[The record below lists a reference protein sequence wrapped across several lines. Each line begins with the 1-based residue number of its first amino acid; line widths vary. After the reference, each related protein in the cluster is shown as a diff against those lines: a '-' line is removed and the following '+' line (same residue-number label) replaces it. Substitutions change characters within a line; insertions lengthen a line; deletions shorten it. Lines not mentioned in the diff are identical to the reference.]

1 MALTSIPFCPYDGRQ
16 AGLLYLPARWRY
28 TTRSGVGAFAGL
40 SGLVMG
46 RLLLPLCDLGEG
58 DDLHWSLPMKAFT
71 VAFRNEL
78 WEGELPGLLPMVG
91 ESAEFLRV
99 QPQFTRHLDMQIT
112 QAKPLLGFRP
122 GVETGSGL
130 LHNVSFGDQP
140 PLGQGHSGPDA
151 ALHAV

>member
-1 MALTSIPFCPYDGRQ
+1 MSFLIIRHHLCRSLAVEPFLVAL
-16 AGLLYLPARWRY
+16 
-28 TTRSGVGAFAGL
+28 
-40 SGLVMG
+40 
-46 RLLLPLCDLGEG
+46 
-58 DDLHWSLPMKAFT
+58 
-71 VAFRNEL
+71 RNKL
-78 WEGELPGLLPMVG
+78 WEGKLPGLLPMGG
-91 ESAEFLRV
+91 ESAEFLWV
-99 QPQFTRHLDMQIT
+99 QPQLTRHLDMPIT